1 MNFYDEQRQFQY
13 EEEDRLSKQAD
24 KINKALQ
31 GNLYEGTSYILKKLK
46 EENKW
51 NLNAT
56 L

>member
-1 MNFYDEQRQFQY
+1 MNWYDEQRQLQY

-31 GNLYEGTSYILKKLK
+31 GQQYQGTSYILNKVK
-46 EENKW
+46 EEMRW
-51 NLNAT
+51 NAT